1 MFVGSVLTT
10 YNDKFLK
17 GVLAQDF
24 NDTSTYD
31 TGDYNS
37 TDNIPTQ
44 DFTDNLTESG
54 KDASSDNFDSQGAS
68 TDSESN
74 NDDSGQ
80 TTSEQGPTPNN
91 EIRQNFMPV
100 ANAGPDFE
108 VDEQSNVMLDGS
120 SSTDEDGSIATYS
133 WNQVG
138 GPPLELND
146 DQSVAPSFTAPNVDS
161 NQQFTF
167 QVSVTDNEG
176 SSDTDTVNILVK
188 DLASEEIKQPSDS
201 DS

>member
-1 MFVGSVLTT
+1 
-10 YNDKFLK
+10 
-17 GVLAQDF
+17 
-24 NDTSTYD
+24 
-31 TGDYNS
+31 
-37 TDNIPTQ
+37 
-44 DFTDNLTESG
+44 
-54 KDASSDNFDSQGAS
+54 
-68 TDSESN
+68 
-74 NDDSGQ
+74 
-80 TTSEQGPTPNN
+80 
-91 EIRQNFMPV
+91 MPV

>member
-54 KDASSDNFDSQGAS
+54 KDASSDNFDSQFL
-68 TDSESN
+68 ESN
-74 NDDSGQ
+74 FRTNFTAGSVGF
-80 TTSEQGPTPNN
+80 GPTT
-91 EIRQNFMPV
+91 
-100 ANAGPDFE
+100 
-108 VDEQSNVMLDGS
+108 L
-120 SSTDEDGSIATYS
+120 
-133 WNQVG
+133 
-138 GPPLELND
+138 
-146 DQSVAPSFTAPNVDS
+146 
-161 NQQFTF
+161 
-167 QVSVTDNEG
+167 
-176 SSDTDTVNILVK
+176 
-188 DLASEEIKQPSDS
+188 
-201 DS
+201 